1 MKQALLGMTLQE
13 MESVVTSLG
22 MPRFTAKQ
30 IAQWVYVKNVDDI
43 AMMTNLSQKN
53 RSLLS
58 ENYEIGKMAYVERQ
72 ESIDSTVKYLFP
84 TSNGLCV
91 ETVFIP
97 DDDRATLCVSSQV
110 GCRMG
115 CRFCMTGRQG
125 FQGDCT
131 PRDILNQIYSLPE
144 WERLTNIVYMGQGE
158 PMDNLDAVM
167 RSTQL
172 LMAPYSLAWSP
183 RRITVSTVGVKDKME
198 QFIKESSCHLA
209 LSLHNPFHEGRKS
222 MMPAEGGFSLE
233 DALKVLKKYDWSK
246 QRRLSFEYI
255 VFKGLNDTPRHVKE
269 LIRLLSPIKGVR
281 VNLIHFH
288 TIPDTEFQG
297 AADETLVWMRDTLT
311 MSGIISTIR
320 ASRGQDIFAACGLL
334 NSKR

>member
-1 MKQALLGMTLQE
+1 MTLQE

-72 ESIDSTVKYLFP
+72 ESIDGTVKYLFP
-84 TSNGLCV
+84 TSNRLCV

-297 AADETLVWMRDTLT
+297 ATDETLVWMRDTLT